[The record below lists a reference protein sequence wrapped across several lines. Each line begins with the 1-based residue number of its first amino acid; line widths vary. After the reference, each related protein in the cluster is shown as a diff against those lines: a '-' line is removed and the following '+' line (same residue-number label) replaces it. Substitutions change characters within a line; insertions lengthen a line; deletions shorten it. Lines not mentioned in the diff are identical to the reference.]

1 MIGIVTTS
9 VPSERLFSVAMAQ
22 FIVSN
27 LRPISVID
35 GVGFLRQLMEVAEP
49 RSLSSSM
56 SKDNVWD
63 N

>member
-27 LRPISVID
+27 LRPISVVD
-35 GVGFLRQLMEVAEP
+35 GVWFLRLMEVAEP

>member
-1 MIGIVTTS
+1 MIGIIATS
-9 VPSERLFSVAMAQ
+9 VPFGVAMVQ
-22 FIVSN
+22 FIVCE
-27 LRPISVID
+27 LRPISVVD
-35 GVGFLRQLMEVAEP
+35 GMLAEP